1 METGVLRSRSKN
13 DLKLLMEPARKIV
26 IDVRVLTDEEA
37 EETRLFNAIKC
48 GRTRRIINTK
58 KYPEKLRQSPL
69 YLSTFRHF
77 FS

>member
-37 EETRLFNAIKC
+37 EETLFNAIKS